1 MNYTGK
7 DFGGIRVVL
16 FVFYNVETSKM
27 ELIKR
32 HPGLVERTTHI

>member
-16 FVFYNVETSKM
+16 FVFNNVETSKM

-32 HPGLVERTTHI
+32 DLGLVERTTRI